1 MTIGK
6 INPLNQ
12 ATSMQSIN
20 PTKAIGGH
28 SSGAVAGSTNNNP
41 FGSSSSSSN
50 TVGLNNP
57 HMQKGDAVNLPAQA
71 GKKAG
76 IGRMLG
82 IG

>member
-6 INPLNQ
+6 LNPLNQ
-12 ATSMQSIN
+12 ASSMQAVN
-20 PTKAIGGH
+20 PPKAVGGH
-28 SSGAVAGSTNNNP
+28 SSGAVSGSSNNNP
-41 FGSSSSSSN
+41 FGSSSSNIN

-57 HMQKGDAVNLPAQA
+57 NMQKGDAVNLPAQA

-76 IGRMLG
+76 IGHMLG

>member
-12 ATSMQSIN
+12 TSHAQSIN

-28 SSGAVAGSTNNNP
+28 SSGAVAGSSNNNP
-41 FGSSSSSSN
+41 FGSSSPSSN
-50 TVGLNNP
+50 TIGLNSI
-57 HMQKGDAVNLPAQA
+57 QTGDSVNLPAQA